1 VAVVKKQIQLS
12 AERTEASDPRQA
24 EEIIYCIGD
33 GFSFKESIKALE
45 SAALYRQGQH
55 AKFFAAGCHSA
66 VGSASKDNQGE
77 VWLLER

>member
-1 VAVVKKQIQLS
+1 VAAIKKQIQLS
-12 AERTEASDPRQA
+12 GERSEAPDPRQA
-24 EEIIYCIGD
+24 DEIIFCIGD

-45 SAALYRQGQH
+45 SAALYRHDQQ

-77 VWLLER
+77 VWRLE